1 MNAEDLTLGAI
12 RPRRGAISIPG
23 RETLYW
29 LPCLTRAEG
38 SGEPHA
44 TFITSSIA
52 PRIRCPAC
60 RPGGTPAIAPPA
72 DPPPVIEF
80 VGPSLPWG
88 AGPPAWELDGAP
100 LGLEEVWRERAA
112 VLEYEAGH
120 PRAVAE
126 LLAYREITR
135 RHPAV

>member
-1 MNAEDLTLGAI
+1 MNAADLTLGAV
-12 RPRRGAISIPG
+12 RPRRGLVTVPG

-44 TFITSSIA
+44 LFITSNLA
-52 PRIRCPAC
+52 PRLRCPAC
-60 RPGGTPAIAPPA
+60 RPERA
-72 DPPPVIEF
+72 PPPVIEF

-88 AGPPAWELDGAP
+88 DGPPAWELDGAP

-126 LLAYREITR
+126 LLAYREISK
-135 RHPAV
+135 RHAAV